1 MKKLSIIAMLAASL
15 SFSATSCDDYLDVN
29 NNIDAPDYIEAHL
42 YLSGICQNYQGLYYD
57 IRSLGPLT
65 QMMGTSS
72 YSSFAT
78 HQSPLSDSGA
88 EMFRVVYWLHGMN
101 LENLINQSVAAQNW
115 TMAGIGT
122 AIKAFDWDFLAKYN
136 VEIPYQD
143 AYIPGKLSHSYD
155 SNKFLMEKAR
165 ELAYQAIEY
174 LEMED
179 NTIYG
184 TKLANNDHIYWGD
197 KDKWIKFAYGVI
209 VRNLAAIS
217 NKTDFVS
224 GGYADELIA
233 AAGKAFASPD
243 DDATV
248 YVDGAG
254 ESATASSYNN
264 FWCPRRGN
272 LANVYWQH
280 DYAVQVMTGTVPAY
294 DENTGD
300 KVDAT
305 YPEGEE
311 NEYYPWELNPK
322 QIVTDTVKAAG
333 HFDPRMVLKLATTS
347 NSEYKNLDNAD
358 SVMAYKYYGSGFTGS
373 TGPIAQAPNF
383 YGTTSSVT
391 VAKNGAGRWLY
402 SEGAP
407 YIMMTYA
414 ELQFCVAEAYMK
426 KGDKANALAAF
437 KKGVAADIETAGR
450 YIITGKEGGV
460 DGDKI
465 EKSLYNELAEAYVAG
480 PYVEGLSEADFTLSH
495 IMMQKWVAL
504 YPWGGNE
511 AWVDLRKYHYDIK
524 YTGDYPKEG
533 DGWDKTTIAH
543 KWDTDATKVY
553 KGFYLAPMQVENRKS
568 SYNTKN
574 EGAPMYRARPRYNS
588 EYMWNRPALESLKP
602 ISGMADNYHTSIP
615 WFAYPGDVPES
626 L

>member
-29 NNIDAPDYIEAHL
+29 DNIDAPDYVDAYL
-42 YLSGICQNYQGLYYD
+42 YLSPICQNYQGLYWD
-57 IRSLGPLT
+57 IRALGPLT

-72 YSSFAT
+72 YTTFAT

-88 EMFRVVYWLHGMN
+88 EMFRITYWMHGMN

-122 AIKAFDWDFLAKYN
+122 AIKAFDWDWLAKYN

-143 AYIPGKLSHSYD
+143 AYIPGKLSHNYD
-155 SNKFLMEKAR
+155 SNQFIMEKAR
-165 ELAYQAIEY
+165 ELAYQAIDY

-179 NTIYG
+179 NTQYG
-184 TKLANNDHIYWGD
+184 SKLTNNDHIYFGD
-197 KDKWIKFAYGVI
+197 KDKWIKFCYAVI
-209 VRNLAAIS
+209 VRNLAALS
-217 NKTDFVS
+217 NKTNFTSD
-224 GGYADELIA
+224 YADELIT
-233 AAGKAFASPD
+233 AAGKAFASND
-243 DDATV
+243 DNATV
-248 YVDGAG
+248 YVVGSGD
-254 ESATASSYNN
+254 SATDTSENN
-264 FWCPRRGN
+264 FWSPRRGN

-280 DYAVQVMTGTVPAY
+280 DYAVQVMTGTIPKY

-311 NEYYPWELNPK
+311 NKYYPWELNEN
-322 QIVTDTVKAAG
+322 QIITDTVKAAG
-333 HFDPRMVLKLATTS
+333 HYDPRMAVKLGTES
-347 NSEYKNLDNAD
+347 NSEYKNLNNAD
-358 SVMAYKYYGSGFTGS
+358 SVMTYKYYGSGFTS
-373 TGPIAQAPNF
+373 SSGPIGTATNF
-383 YGTTSSVT
+383 YGTKTT
-391 VAKNGAGRWLY
+391 VNSTRNGAGRWLY
-402 SEGAP
+402 RDGAP

-414 ELQFCVAEAYMK
+414 EIQFCLAEAYWK
-426 KGDKANALAAF
+426 KGDKPNALAAF
-437 KKGVAADIETAGR
+437 KKGVAADMEFTGN
-450 YIITGKEGGV
+450 YIVEGKEGGI

-465 EKSLYNELAEAYVAG
+465 AKSLYNELADAYVAG
-480 PYVEGLSEADFTLSH
+480 QYVDGLTTTDLTLSH

-504 YPWGGNE
+504 YPWGAAE
-511 AWVDLRKYHYDIK
+511 AWVDQRKYHYDID
-524 YTGDYPKEG
+524 YTGEYPKEG
-533 DGWDKTTIAH
+533 NGWDKTTIAH

-588 EYMWNRPALESLKP
+588 EYMWNEGALKSLKP
-602 ISGMADNYHTSIP
+602 ISGTADNYHTSIP
-615 WFAYPGDVPES
+615 WFAYPGEVPES